1 MRISTQNLCISS
13 PQYGHISKFD
23 KNLFFFL
30 IFEKNGLDIRNNV
43 LGHQK
48 KKVFFQKKTIGF
60 TMKIYWKWHNF
71 FQIFIFFC
79 RKINFFGPKIFS
91 QICTPRPTLVP
102 KIKLL
107 YWKLPIS
114 AGPTYFGVTDLA
126 PLWVGPVSKKLQ
138 IVRKLFIGIYR
149 KFQVD
154 MPKDKKVIRKKV

>member
-1 MRISTQNLCISS
+1 
-13 PQYGHISKFD
+13 
-23 KNLFFFL
+23 
-30 IFEKNGLDIRNNV
+30 
-43 LGHQK
+43 
-48 KKVFFQKKTIGF
+48 
-60 TMKIYWKWHNF
+60 MKIYWKWHNF

-154 MPKDKKVIRKKV
+154 MPNDKKSYPQKGLRGGGVISPPPGLNRVYRPSVSQCFLYLRCN